1 MNLAN
6 VNLPKCESVECE
18 SGKCESDNAGSL
30 SSVSIPPF
38 VHDFMD
44 QQNNMRNKKLVYKL
58 VE

>member
-44 QQNNMRNKKLVYKL
+44 QQNNMRNKKLNSL
-58 VE
+58 